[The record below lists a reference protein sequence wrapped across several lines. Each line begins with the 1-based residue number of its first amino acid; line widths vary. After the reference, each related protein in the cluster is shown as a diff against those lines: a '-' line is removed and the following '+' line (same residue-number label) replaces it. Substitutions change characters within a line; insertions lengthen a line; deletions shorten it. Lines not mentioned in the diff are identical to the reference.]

1 MNNYYVY
8 IHRRKDNNEVFY
20 VGISKQIKYLRV
32 NTKHGRNPIW
42 NNIVKKYG
50 FYGEV
55 LHNNLSK
62 ENACLIEMS
71 LIKSYG
77 RLNIKTGILA
87 NLTAGGDGSVDCPK
101 SEETKNKMRVAR
113 IGKPLSD
120 AIKQKMS
127 KTRTGKKLTDKTKA
141 KLSVIAK
148 NKFSKKIIN
157 TENGIIYNSISECA
171 LNLNISR
178 TYLNKLLKTKDKN
191 KYNLT
196 YFTHVEQR

>member
-101 SEETKNKMRVAR
+101 SEETKNKMKLSKLGKKHTEETKQKMSIAR
-113 IGKPLSD
+113 IGK
-120 AIKQKMS
+120 IKSEAS
-127 KTRTGKKLTDKTKA
+127 KEKTK
-141 KLSVIAK
+141 KSMLGK
-148 NKFSKKIIN
+148 NKKKVVDEN
-157 TENGIIYNSISECA
+157 TGVIYDSVSEAA
-171 LNLNISR
+171 LFLNIPHPTLSR
-178 TYLNKLLKTKDKN
+178 YLTGVLKN
-191 KYNLT
+191 KT
-196 YFTHVEQR
+196 PMKFI